1 MKISRLLPFYDPM
14 VICLQRCQIPPMC
27 DETEKAA
34 QPWWGTTASPVQV
47 FPGWKLLHCSD
58 HPCYPALLLPALYA
72 IKYNYF

>member
-1 MKISRLLPFYDPM
+1 
-14 VICLQRCQIPPMC
+14 MC